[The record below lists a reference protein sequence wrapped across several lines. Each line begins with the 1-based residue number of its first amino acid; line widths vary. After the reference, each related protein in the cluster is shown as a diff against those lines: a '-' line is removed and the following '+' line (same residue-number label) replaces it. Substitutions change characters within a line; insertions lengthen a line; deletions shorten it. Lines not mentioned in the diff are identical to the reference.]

1 MDVPGRPYQG
11 EAVLVRPV
19 GTNEMPNER
28 LPAFL
33 SALRLLHRA
42 VDHLP
47 VPYPSLQTPRL
58 LVNSC
63 MPAVQ

>member
-1 MDVPGRPYQG
+1 MAEILLPYIAGCVGVLGRGYYVTGPVMDVPGRLRQG

-33 SALRLLHRA
+33 SAGG
-42 VDHLP
+42 
-47 VPYPSLQTPRL
+47 
-58 LVNSC
+58 
-63 MPAVQ
+63 